1 MDFIIDKRFNFSG
14 GEVQVTVKKMTSDVV
29 CITANLRS
37 SDDVMAL
44 LMATDALR
52 RQGATRIHLMMPYV
66 PYARQDRVM
75 NPGEALGIKVFCDL
89 INAQNYSGVT
99 ILDPHSDVT
108 PALLNNVLVIE
119 QHELV
124 QADMDLSDHILVC
137 PDAGA
142 RKKIGKLAM
151 LGNNEVVFFDK
162 SRNTKTGAITGTVLS
177 QAPVVW
183 DRAADHLIVDDICEG
198 GMTFIKLAEALREH
212 GVTGNIDLYVT
223 HAILSKGTAVFE
235 GHINTLWTPSCWL
248 SKAAIEQSN
257 ANNTF
262 QIEVV

>member
-29 CITANLRS
+29 YITANLRS

-52 RQGATRIHLMMPYV
+52 RQGATRIHLTMPYV

-89 INAQNYSGVT
+89 INAQNYSSVN

-119 QHELV
+119 QH
-124 QADMDLSDHILVC
+124 
-137 PDAGA
+137 
-142 RKKIGKLAM
+142 
-151 LGNNEVVFFDK
+151 
-162 SRNTKTGAITGTVLS
+162 
-177 QAPVVW
+177 
-183 DRAADHLIVDDICEG
+183 
-198 GMTFIKLAEALREH
+198 
-212 GVTGNIDLYVT
+212 
-223 HAILSKGTAVFE
+223 
-235 GHINTLWTPSCWL
+235 
-248 SKAAIEQSN
+248 
-257 ANNTF
+257 
-262 QIEVV
+262 